1 MVFKT
6 RAGGYCCALLQYSCL
21 EKTIAKAKTL
31 TFFFF
36 FCDVVSSD
44 ALSRGEVCSIFTEL
58 SATFTKA
65 VWTLYNLASCAV
77 N

>member
-21 EKTIAKAKTL
+21 EKTIAKAKAL
-31 TFFFF
+31 TFF

-58 SATFTKA
+58 SSIFTKA
-65 VWTLYNLASCAV
+65 VWTLHSLASCAM

>member
-6 RAGGYCCALLQYSCL
+6 RAGGYCCALLQYSSL

-31 TFFFF
+31 TF

-44 ALSRGEVCSIFTEL
+44 ALSRGEACSIFTEL
-58 SATFTKA
+58 SAIFTKV

-77 N
+77 T

>member
-21 EKTIAKAKTL
+21 EKTTAKAKAL
-31 TFFFF
+31 TF

-44 ALSRGEVCSIFTEL
+44 ALSREEVCSIFTEL
-58 SATFTKA
+58 SAIFTKA
-65 VWTLYNLASCAV
+65 VWTLHSLASCAL